1 MTDRTNTTHEYDRR
15 KVILEGVRDG
25 IPIGLGYFVVAF
37 SLGIAAKIAGLTPLE
52 GFVASLLNNASAGEY
67 AAFTLM
73 AANASYIE
81 MAVVTLITNARY
93 LLMSTALSQRFSPNT
108 PLIHRIG
115 VGLGVTDELF
125 GLAIARPHVQPFYQY
140 GAMLSPIPLWCI
152 GTSAGIV
159 AGELLPASVVSALS
173 VSLYGMFLA
182 VIMPAARADRVVL
195 ACVLVSF
202 AASYAAAHLIPLTM
216 AWSSGTRI
224 IVLTIVIATVA
235 ALICPVS
242 GEQED
247 DHAA

>member
-1 MTDRTNTTHEYDRR
+1 MSKQHAKEFR
-15 KVILEGVRDG
+15 EGMRDG
-25 IPIGLGYFVVAF
+25 FPIGLGYLAVAF
-37 SLGIAAKIAGLTPLE
+37 SLGIAARQASLNAVE
-52 GFVASLLNNASAGEY
+52 GFVASLLSIASAGEY
-67 AAFTLM
+67 AGFTLI
-73 AANASYIE
+73 AAHASYAEI
-81 MAVVTLITNARY
+81 ALGTLVTNARY
-93 LLMSTALSQRFSPNT
+93 LLMSTALSQRFNPNT
-108 PLIHRIG
+108 PFIHRIG

-125 GLAIARPHVQPFYQY
+125 GLAIARPQVQPFYQY
-140 GAMLSPIPLWCI
+140 GAMLSSIPLWCI

-224 IVLTIVIATVA
+224 IVLTVVIATVA
-235 ALICPVS
+235 AIVCPVS
-242 GEQED
+242 REED

>member
-1 MTDRTNTTHEYDRR
+1 MSKQHAKEFR
-15 KVILEGVRDG
+15 EGMRDG
-25 IPIGLGYFVVAF
+25 FPIGLGYLAVAF
-37 SLGIAAKIAGLTPLE
+37 SLGIAARQAGLNAVQ
-52 GFVASLLNNASAGEY
+52 GFVASLLSIASAGEY
-67 AAFTLM
+67 AGFTLI
-73 AANASYIE
+73 AAHASYAEI
-81 MAVVTLITNARY
+81 ALGTLVTNARY
-93 LLMSTALSQRFSPNT
+93 LLMSTALSQRFNPNT
-108 PLIHRIG
+108 PFIHRIG

-125 GLAIARPHVQPFYQY
+125 GLAIARPQVQPFYQY
-140 GAMLSPIPLWCI
+140 GAMLSSIPLWCI

-235 ALICPVS
+235 ALICPVF